1 MREFYKRTGETI
13 SKTRTLQ
20 GQSPYLINSGLEY
33 NNEEAGIQIGL
44 FYNVQGKTLQVVGL
58 GDTSDIYTDPFNDLN
73 FNFRKV
79 VGKGK
84 NKTIN
89 FKISNILGDTNE
101 SYFETYNAT
110 NQIFSLRDP
119 GTSFSLG
126 YSIKL

>member
-101 SYFETYNAT
+101 SYFETFNAT

>member
-1 MREFYKRTGETI
+1 M
-13 SKTRTLQ
+13 
-20 GQSPYLINSGLEY
+20 INSGLEY

-101 SYFETYNAT
+101 SYFETFNAT